1 MIAWCWH
8 VPRGEAVFSLDRSEN
23 CQANNRFGQEIFPD
37 PFSGGY
43 LMGKFMVLI
52 NDFG

>member
-1 MIAWCWH
+1 MGS
-8 VPRGEAVFSLDRSEN
+8 PRVTDERSGHRRGRLRSKN
-23 CQANNRFGQEIFPD
+23 GYYDDLEIFPD

>member
-1 MIAWCWH
+1 MTKTFY
-8 VPRGEAVFSLDRSEN
+8 VFFLRDRLILATLSMDKGT
-23 CQANNRFGQEIFPD
+23 CGYLEIFPD